1 MNTIV
6 CQHHLDFIIS
16 DLIFKKGGEHESRP
30 EEAQEDAVV
39 HNEEKNAE
47 FPETHQEPQHHGE
60 PSARRGG
67 RVPGQEAG
75 LFLFPRF

>member
-1 MNTIV
+1 MIV
-6 CQHHLDFIIS
+6 CQHHFDFIIS

-60 PSARRGG
+60 PSACRGG
-67 RVPGQEAG
+67 RVP
-75 LFLFPRF
+75 